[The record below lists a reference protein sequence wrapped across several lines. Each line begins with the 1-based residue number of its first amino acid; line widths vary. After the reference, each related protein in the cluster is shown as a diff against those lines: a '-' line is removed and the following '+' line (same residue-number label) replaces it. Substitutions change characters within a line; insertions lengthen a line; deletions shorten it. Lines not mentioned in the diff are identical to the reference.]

1 MYVPEQSAVP
11 IPASSP
17 LLWLERFDVGVV
29 QLDTQRTV
37 VAMNAFARRVLPV
50 EARQP
55 FDRMVLSFHP
65 ERSQPKVESLL
76 DQAGACPVANP
87 PPMAMIINI
96 PERVLLIKV
105 TQLTDG
111 QRSPAGYVLVF
122 YDITEAVSGDE
133 GLPGQPPEA
142 RRRLLKLP
150 TVHEQKILL
159 VPADEVLC
167 IRSDG
172 HYTRV
177 MTAEGSRFC
186 NLAIGDLEMRLD
198 PEHFVRVHRSHIVN
212 LRAVVELLREDGRLS
227 LRVRGEPEP
236 VPVSRSSQA
245 GFLARLGL
253 PVSATGLR
261 QASAQG

>member
-1 MYVPEQSAVP
+1 MY
-11 IPASSP
+11 ASDRPDATASVDSP

-105 TQLTDG
+105 TQLSDG
-111 QRSPAGYVLVF
+111 QRAAAGYVLVF
-122 YDITEAVSGDE
+122 YDITDAVSGERPE
-133 GLPGQPPEA
+133 GQA
-142 RRRLLKLP
+142 ADTRRRLMKLP

-186 NLAIGDLEMRLD
+186 NLAISDLETRLD

-212 LRAVVELLREDGRLS
+212 LRAVTELIRDDGRLS
-227 LRVRGEPEP
+227 LRLRGELDA

-245 GFLARLGL
+245 AFLARLGL
-253 PVSATGLR
+253 PAGATSPR
-261 QASAQG
+261 QAASQG